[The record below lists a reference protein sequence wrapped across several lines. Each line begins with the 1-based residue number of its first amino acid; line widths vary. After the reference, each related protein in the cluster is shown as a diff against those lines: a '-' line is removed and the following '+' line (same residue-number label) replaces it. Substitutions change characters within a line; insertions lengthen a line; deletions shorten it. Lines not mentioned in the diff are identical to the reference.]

1 MISTNNN
8 SKTKGNQIV
17 IEIDKGE
24 HICLMYYCEDHIG
37 NDQSEQ
43 VNIDNKNMGDL
54 NSKTEEGY
62 NVQKYKR
69 ITDKENVKCS
79 SCEIF

>member
-1 MISTNNN
+1 
-8 SKTKGNQIV
+8 
-17 IEIDKGE
+17 
-24 HICLMYYCEDHIG
+24 MYYCEDHIG